1 MNMGQPVSR
10 TFPNEGYGNLTPS
23 SPVGRLLSLIY
34 AGTASTAST
43 ASIDDMIKHKIF
55 KYVRIIVLWVKPIS
69 KVSFFNARVP
79 TP

>member
-34 AGTASTAST
+34 AGTASTAS
-43 ASIDDMIKHKIF
+43 IDDMVKHKIF